1 MSDLTV
7 VLTSCRRPD
16 LLIGTLDSFFST
28 NDYPLREFIIIEE
41 SDDES
46 VWAIPARYPE
56 QPIRVILNGVN
67 IGQHR
72 SIDRAYSEV
81 QTPYILHLEDDWAF
95 PVSKVVG
102 RGIEILKRDPQ
113 VALVQLR
120 TDDDMPRDIRR
131 KAQAVEDLR
140 YWRIPPTAHRV
151 WHSFTFNPTVK
162 RLSCYKKLPQG
173 YAGFRTEAEISIF
186 YKDQGAIMAW
196 LAETG
201 VSHSGFGRSNY
212 GLKKRRGW
220 RGVAQELDRFFS
232 LATVRKWRR
241 SVTRNVAHFKR
252 KYRERQLIRSDR
264 SALEP

>member
-28 NDYPLREFIIIEE
+28 NDYPLREFIIIED

-56 QPIRVILNGVN
+56 QQIRVILNGIN

-131 KAQAVEDLR
+131 KAQAVEDIG

-162 RLSCYKKLPQG
+162 RLSCYKKTTARLCRFP
-173 YAGFRTEAEISIF
+173 
-186 YKDQGAIMAW
+186 D
-196 LAETG
+196 
-201 VSHSGFGRSNY
+201 
-212 GLKKRRGW
+212 RG
-220 RGVAQELDRFFS
+220 G
-232 LATVRKWRR
+232 
-241 SVTRNVAHFKR
+241 N
-252 KYRERQLIRSDR
+252 
-264 SALEP
+264 